1 MLDRL
6 LKLIVD
12 RKIFCWNRKNLEIKV
27 LATLIYQAG
36 ISYRKVRDI
45 FGCIESFSH
54 EALRKWYLKLKAL
67 FVQEK
72 KHHRAI
78 PVDETK
84 IKLENQWVYIWN
96 AIDVD
101 DHSILVVHVSTTRTS
116 LDAMYFLR
124 KVLEYCENKPLILV
138 DRGPWYKWALQRLG
152 LRYDHQ
158 TFGERNAIE
167 QWYSLFKA
175 RVKRFWK
182 RFPYHSSLESIKTWT
197 IAWYVI
203 YNLCWR

>member
-54 EALRKWYLKLKAL
+54 EALRKWYLKLKTL

-72 KHHRAI
+72 KHRRAI
-78 PVDETK
+78 AVDET
-84 IKLENQWVYIWN
+84 QWLN
-96 AIDVD
+96 
-101 DHSILVVHVSTTRTS
+101 
-116 LDAMYFLR
+116 
-124 KVLEYCENKPLILV
+124 
-138 DRGPWYKWALQRLG
+138 
-152 LRYDHQ
+152 
-158 TFGERNAIE
+158 
-167 QWYSLFKA
+167 
-175 RVKRFWK
+175 WK
-182 RFPYHSSLESIKTWT
+182 TNGFTYGML
-197 IAWYVI
+197 
-203 YNLCWR
+203 

>member
-6 LKLIVD
+6 VKIIVD
-12 RKIFCWNRKNLEIKV
+12 RKIFCWDRKNLETKV
-27 LATLIYQAG
+27 LAVLIYQVG

-45 FGCIESFSH
+45 LECIEPFSH
-54 EALRKWYLKLKAL
+54 EALRKWYSKLKVL
-67 FVQEK
+67 FVHKK
-72 KHHRAI
+72 KHRRAVA
-78 PVDETK
+78 VDETK
-84 IKLENQWVYIWN
+84 VKLENQWVYIWN

-101 DHSILVVHVSTTRTS
+101 NREVIAIHVSTTRTS
-116 LDAMYFLR
+116 LDALYFLR
-124 KVLEYCENKPLILV
+124 KVLECCENEPLILV
-138 DRGPWYKWALQRLG
+138 DGGPWYRWALQRLG

-197 IAWYVI
+197 MAWCAI

>member
-78 PVDETK
+78 AVDETK
-84 IKLENQWVYIWN
+84 VKLENQ
-96 AIDVD
+96 
-101 DHSILVVHVSTTRTS
+101 
-116 LDAMYFLR
+116 
-124 KVLEYCENKPLILV
+124 
-138 DRGPWYKWALQRLG
+138 
-152 LRYDHQ
+152 
-158 TFGERNAIE
+158 
-167 QWYSLFKA
+167 
-175 RVKRFWK
+175 
-182 RFPYHSSLESIKTWT
+182 
-197 IAWYVI
+197 
-203 YNLCWR
+203 